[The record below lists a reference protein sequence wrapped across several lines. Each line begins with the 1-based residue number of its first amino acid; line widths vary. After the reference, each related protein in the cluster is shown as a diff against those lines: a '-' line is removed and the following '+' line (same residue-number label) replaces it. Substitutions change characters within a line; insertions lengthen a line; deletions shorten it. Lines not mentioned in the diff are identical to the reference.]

1 VSSTDVYRLAISTGY
16 KVLVFATMI
25 GFSLVGLTMIVL
37 ALRSHDPGMF
47 PFAVVFC
54 AALVWNWHV
63 LLGIPYEI
71 RFEGPGQISFVA
83 LRRTTRVSA
92 DELHSIKPYR
102 GGGGLYVIRHERGK
116 IRLLA
121 QITGL
126 HEVISRIKT
135 ANPNF
140 EVVGI

>member
-1 VSSTDVYRLAISTGY
+1 
-16 KVLVFATMI
+16 
-25 GFSLVGLTMIVL
+25 
-37 ALRSHDPGMF
+37 
-47 PFAVVFC
+47 
-54 AALVWNWHV
+54 
-63 LLGIPYEI
+63 
-71 RFEGPGQISFVA
+71 VA
-83 LRRTTRVSA
+83 LRRTTTVSA
-92 DELHSIKPYR
+92 AELHSIKPYR
-102 GGGGLYVIRHERGK
+102 GGGGLCVIRHERGK